1 MSSMRRTLL
10 GLWASCHPGPT
21 GVVTALA
28 AALSLAAGLDLG
40 RAALLT
46 VAVFAG
52 QLSIGISNDAL
63 DSARDRSVGR
73 ADKPIARGD
82 VDLSTAWTAAVGS
95 LVLALLLSAPLG
107 IWVLLGHTVMLASAW
122 SYNLGLKAS
131 AFSLVPFLITFGLFP
146 SLPTLTSPGPQAAA
160 WWAWAAGAA
169 LGAAIHLTNV
179 LPDLDDDARTGI
191 RGLPHR
197 LGGQPSAILAASGV
211 LLGALAVA
219 LGPGGGSAG
228 QLDGV
233 AWVFFGLVVTL
244 VIITVVFTAM
254 GRSGRTL
261 FRLVMLAALLLAVQ
275 LVASGQGLVG

>member
-1 MSSMRRTLL
+1 MSTMRRTLL
-10 GLWASCHPGPT
+10 GLWASSHPGPT
-21 GVVTALA
+21 VVVTALA
-28 AALSLAAGLDLG
+28 AALSIAAGLDLG
-40 RAALLT
+40 RTAVLT
-46 VAVFAG
+46 VAVFSG
-52 QLSIGISNDAL
+52 QLSIGVSNDAL
-63 DSARDRSVGR
+63 DSVRDRSVGR
-73 ADKPIARGD
+73 TDKPIARGD
-82 VDLSTAWTAAVGS
+82 VSLPTAWSAAMGS
-95 LVLALLLSAPLG
+95 LVLALVLSAPLG
-107 IWVLLGHTVMLASAW
+107 IGVLLAHAMMLASAW
-122 SYNLGLKAS
+122 SYNLGLKAT
-131 AFSLVPFLITFGLFP
+131 AFSLLPFLITFGLFP
-146 SLPTLTSPGPQAAA
+146 SLPTLVDPEPQAAA

-197 LGGQPSAILAASGV
+197 LGGRPSAVLAATGV
-211 LLGALAVA
+211 LLGTLAVA
-219 LGPGGGSAG
+219 LGPGGGSVV

-244 VIITVVFTAM
+244 VIITVVLTAM